1 MLLTNL
7 FLVTLLFREINN
19 SKKTNIMIKVCLAD
33 NHPVVHFGVKSYFK
47 DHDDI
52 SIVANVGNF
61 IMVRDILLT
70 KEVNVLI
77 LDLELEGLSSI
88 FEVKNILKNFP
99 KTKIIIFS
107 DLSEQIYA
115 PNAIKAGVSGFIS
128 KKEKLETLGQTIIK
142 VNQGKII
149 LNETIKKNLA
159 LIAKQNKSE
168 RLYRKLSN
176 REVEVLRYLS
186 DGKKNNEISK
196 ILGLNEKTISTY
208 KLRLLQKL
216 NVTNLVDLVNKAKT
230 LEIV

>member
-1 MLLTNL
+1 
-7 FLVTLLFREINN
+7 
-19 SKKTNIMIKVCLAD
+19 MIKVCLAD
-33 NHPVVHFGVKSYFK
+33 NHPVVHYGVKSYFK
-47 DHDDI
+47 DHDTI
-52 SIVANVGNF
+52 SIIANVGNF
-61 IMVRDILLT
+61 LMVKDLLHI
-70 KEVNVLI
+70 KEVDVLI

-88 FEVKNILKNFP
+88 FEVKSILKNFP
-99 KTKIIIFS
+99 KTKIIIYS

-128 KKEKLETLGQTIIK
+128 KKEKLETLGQAIIK
-142 VNQGKII
+142 VHQGKII
-149 LNETIKKNLA
+149 LNETVKKNLA

-196 ILGLNEKTISTY
+196 ILNLNEKTISTY

>member
-1 MLLTNL
+1 
-7 FLVTLLFREINN
+7 
-19 SKKTNIMIKVCLAD
+19 MIKVCIAD
-33 NHPVVHFGVKSYFK
+33 NYPVVHFGVKSYFK
-47 DHDDI
+47 DHAEI

-61 IMVRDILLT
+61 LMVRDILLT
-70 KEVNVLI
+70 KEIDVLV

-88 FEVKNILKNFP
+88 FEVKSILKTFP

-107 DLSEQIYA
+107 GLSEQIYA
-115 PNAIKAGVSGFIS
+115 PNAIKAGVAGFVH
-128 KKEKLETLGQTIIK
+128 KKEKLETLGQAIVK
-142 VNQGKII
+142 VHQGKII
-149 LNETIKKNLA
+149 LNETVKKNLA

-186 DGKKNNEISK
+186 DGKKNNEIAK
-196 ILGLNEKTISTY
+196 ILNLNEKTVSTY

-216 NVTNLVDLVNKAKT
+216 NVTNLVDLVYKAKT

>member
-1 MLLTNL
+1 
-7 FLVTLLFREINN
+7 
-19 SKKTNIMIKVCLAD
+19 MIKVCLAD
-33 NHPVVHFGVKSYFK
+33 NHPVVHFGVKSYLK

-61 IMVRDILLT
+61 MMVRDILLT
-70 KEVNVLI
+70 KEIDVLV

-88 FEVKNILKNFP
+88 FEIKNILKNFP

-107 DLSEQIYA
+107 NLSEQIYA
-115 PNAIKAGVSGFIS
+115 PNAIKAGVSGFVS
-128 KKEKLETLGQTIIK
+128 KKEKLETLGQAIVK
-142 VNQGKII
+142 VSQGKII
-149 LNETIKKNLA
+149 LNETVKKNLA

>member
-1 MLLTNL
+1 
-7 FLVTLLFREINN
+7 
-19 SKKTNIMIKVCLAD
+19 MIKVCLAN

-61 IMVRDILLT
+61 LMVRDILLT
-70 KEVNVLI
+70 KEIDVLI

-115 PNAIKAGVSGFIS
+115 PNAIKAGVSGFVS
-128 KKEKLETLGQTIIK
+128 KKEKLETLGQAIIK
-142 VNQGKII
+142 VHQGKII
-149 LNETIKKNLA
+149 IDETVKKNLA